1 MPFKGGLDPALK
13 TLARRCAVPVNLD
26 VAISQRLPD
35 PVEVAT
41 YYVVAQ
47 ALTNAAKHAQAAEVT
62 VSARNDDDRLYLSSC
77 DDGVGGADSRKGTG
91 LIGLADRVQA
101 LSGHIQVV
109 SPIGRG
115 TSLQITIPLTAGS
128 TEGQG

>member
-1 MPFKGGLDPALK
+1 MSPI
-13 TLARRCAVPVNLD
+13 
-26 VAISQRLPD
+26 VAANTPNHWETRP
-35 PVEVAT
+35 
-41 YYVVAQ
+41 
-47 ALTNAAKHAQAAEVT
+47 
-62 VSARNDDDRLYLSSC
+62 SC

-101 LSGHIQVV
+101 LSGHIQVM